1 MKLLFLLSMKLKLK
15 IPSGS
20 FQKKNIEWCKWVTFN
35 RHKKDVTQRSEGL
48 ACGSVSTKV
57 RNWRLAGMI
66 LLAICTSNMASLP
79 EHGSSS
85 RSFGV

>member
-15 IPSGS
+15 IPSGAS
-20 FQKKNIEWCKWVTFN
+20 GLLSTDP
-35 RHKKDVTQRSEGL
+35 HKKDVTQRSEGL